1 MSEHATHVAD
11 PRQFP
16 RFAGVATFC
25 RYPLIEL
32 VPQENRPVDWAIYGF
47 PFDAGVTYRPG
58 ARFGP
63 RAIREAS
70 QYVKP
75 YHIEHDLDVTELLS
89 LADAGD
95 APIRPFSCKQT
106 LDATVEFAAGLGDAG
121 VTKLMGV
128 GGDHSLAYAGLK
140 ATWQRRG
147 RPSGGLAMIH
157 FDSHVDTVDETGGE
171 RYSHASPF
179 IRAVEEGFL
188 DPKRMIS
195 IGIKG
200 PLNTRRDLDYAK
212 QNGVEILTCERWRRE
227 GETRIRAF
235 LDRLGNDASQPLL
248 VAHARIVT
256 GLRVDVEVRGHDA
269 PQLDGRPELERIDA
283 DASPIARH
291 HDLDL
296 GELVVGPAGGD
307 QSIAARSD
315 GHAGRIML
323 VADEEDRRGFRATR
337 HPFSVQAKVEQLGA
351 KHGIGRVSHS
361 HHDDPARPAIR
372 KCRRELEKTQRIER
386 LGRNPRRPAHDHLDA
401 LLTLCAMRCPEGES
415 VGARRNDR

>member
-11 PRQFP
+11 PRQSP

-95 APIRPFSCKQT
+95 APVRPFSCKET
-106 LDATVEFAAGLGDAG
+106 LDATVEFAVGLGDAG
-121 VTKLMGV
+121 VTKLLGV

-188 DPKRMIS
+188 DPKRMLS

-235 LDRLGNDASQPLL
+235 LDRLGSDDVYLTFDIDCIDPAYAPGTGTPSIGGFTSAEALAMLRSLRGINL
-248 VAHARIVT
+248 VGADV
-256 GLRVDVEVRGHDA
+256 VEVLPDRD
-269 PQLDGRPELERIDA
+269 
-283 DASPIARH
+283 
-291 HDLDL
+291 
-296 GELVVGPAGGD
+296 PAG
-307 QSIAARSD
+307 ITALLAA
-315 GHAGRIML
+315 HIMF
-323 VADEEDRRGFRATR
+323 E
-337 HPFSVQAKVEQLGA
+337 
-351 KHGIGRVSHS
+351 I
-361 HHDDPARPAIR
+361 I
-372 KCRRELEKTQRIER
+372 C
-386 LGRNPRRPAHDHLDA
+386 LDA
-401 LLTLCAMRCPEGES
+401 VKRK
-415 VGARRNDR
+415 